1 MSYYNSKDTSALIY
15 YEFKLILLGDSGVGK
30 TSLLNRYMDQPF
42 IFNQS
47 CTVNVDFKIKSLKI
61 DKYTSAKITI
71 WDTCGQEKYRSMT
84 FLYFK
89 DAQGIILLYDVTD
102 KESFDNLIIWLE
114 EIEKKILKEDISIII
129 VGNKIDLNDRNVS
142 YEEAKNF
149 AENKG
154 IMYCETSCKDGINIG
169 TAFEMVT
176 KDIVNKLNIND
187 SKMTSSASSVK
198 AVKGGMKNELN
209 CC

>member
-1 MSYYNSKDTSALIY
+1 MSSEQDNEEKEL
-15 YEFKLILLGDSGVGK
+15 KVILLGECGVGK
-30 TSLLNRYMDQPF
+30 TNIILRYLKDEFNEDTITTTNSTYTMKTVKKDDTTYRLN
-42 IFNQS
+42 
-47 CTVNVDFKIKSLKI
+47 V
-61 DKYTSAKITI
+61 
-71 WDTCGQEKYRSMT
+71 WDTAGQEKFRSITKM
-84 FLYFK
+84 FLQ
-89 DAQGIILLYDVTD
+89 DASIIMLVYSITD
-102 KESFDNLIIWLE
+102 KLSFKNLEFWYKTIIE
-114 EIEKKILKEDISIII
+114 NCGTDIVIAI
-129 VGNKIDLNDRNVS
+129 VGNKHDLYLDQEVDE
-142 YEEAKNF
+142 EEAKNF